1 MKVWRKRRAATAA
14 HAKVSGASWLLV
26 PSATEVSMPSRGGCS
41 CFWLQRWLG
50 SEGFVRLNS
59 AASCWRLQIMVEH
72 IVCNTK
78 RWCLDPEVRRRASSG
93 GFAPQRSLSHFW
105 EMEAQGIS
113 CFFLKKQKLRRLTK
127 FFAISWKL
135 RLCTWMKAQLFFVLW
150 KKAPYLNESLA
161 IFRRTKVSYSDENSA
176 IFVFSLGNEFFLH
189 ERNALVLE
197 NPIFRRHSPSYGK
210 VKS

>member
-1 MKVWRKRRAATAA
+1 
-14 HAKVSGASWLLV
+14 
-26 PSATEVSMPSRGGCS
+26 
-41 CFWLQRWLG
+41 
-50 SEGFVRLNS
+50 
-59 AASCWRLQIMVEH
+59 MVEH

-93 GFAPQRSLSHFW
+93 GFAPQRALSHFW

-176 IFVFSLGNEFFLH
+176 IFVFSLGNEFFYMNEMLSFWKIPFLGGIRPLMGRLNPKCWH
-189 ERNALVLE
+189 LAVFHFLLEWSLCFHAKVRLSHFWGATFLIGGLWVL
-197 NPIFRRHSPSYGK
+197 SPLCLGVPLFSSE
-210 VKS
+210 VFEFWAPHV